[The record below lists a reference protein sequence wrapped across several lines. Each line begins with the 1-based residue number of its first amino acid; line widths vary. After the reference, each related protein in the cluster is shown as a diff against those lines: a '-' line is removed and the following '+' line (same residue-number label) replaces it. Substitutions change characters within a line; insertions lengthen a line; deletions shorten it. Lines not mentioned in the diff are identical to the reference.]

1 VLRMHR
7 DANAEIDNIDV
18 VQRDLVDA
26 ATLAWDNAV
35 RDGEEYGVRN
45 SQATV
50 LAPTGTIGLMMDCDT
65 TGIEPDLGLVKF
77 KKLVGGGNMSIVNQT
92 VPRALKNL
100 GYEGP
105 VVDRIVAYIDANKT
119 IVGSPDLKAE
129 HLPVFACSMGDNT
142 IHYEGH
148 VRMMA
153 AAQPFLSGAISK
165 TVNMPEEATIEDI
178 EALHQGCCYLPRQ
191 LQSWSTTFH
200 RQERRRKGNRRCACS
215 SNTSC

>member
-1 VLRMHR
+1 
-7 DANAEIDNIDV
+7 
-18 VQRDLVDA
+18 
-26 ATLAWDNAV
+26 
-35 RDGEEYGVRN
+35 
-45 SQATV
+45 
-50 LAPTGTIGLMMDCDT
+50 
-65 TGIEPDLGLVKF
+65 
-77 KKLVGGGNMSIVNQT
+77 MSIVNQT

-105 VVDRIVAYIDANKT
+105 VVDRIIAYIDVNKT

-165 TVNMPEEATIEDI
+165 TVNMPEEATIEEI
-178 EALHQGCCYLPRQ
+178 EALHMKLVSHFPPPRKTAKRELLMR
-191 LQSWSTTFH
+191 LQ
-200 RQERRRKGNRRCACS
+200 QQRKLLS
-215 SNTSC
+215 VL